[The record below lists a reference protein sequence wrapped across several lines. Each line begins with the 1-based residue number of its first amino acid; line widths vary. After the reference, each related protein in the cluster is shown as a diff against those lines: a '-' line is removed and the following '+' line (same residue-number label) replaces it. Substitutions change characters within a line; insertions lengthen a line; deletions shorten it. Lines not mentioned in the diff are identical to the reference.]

1 MGNAAEILLVE
12 DNPND
17 AELAVRALKKNN
29 LANNLI
35 HLEDGQEALDYL
47 YDEKNE
53 MPKLILMDVKMP
65 RVDGI
70 EVLRKLKS
78 DEKRRVIPVVML
90 TSSKEDKDIIEAYNL
105 GVNAYIVKPV
115 DFDQF
120 VKAVT
125 QLGFFW
131 MILNQPPQVNK
142 VRHRNVGST
151 HLSARELEILLLIC
165 QELTPLEISK
175 RLQISEK
182 TFFNHRANVLSKVN
196 ARGNVGLVK
205 YAYQQ
210 GIIELPP
217 LRSI

>member
-1 MGNAAEILLVE
+1 MGTIAEILLVE

-17 AELAVRALKKNN
+17 AELAIRALKKNN
-29 LANNLI
+29 LANNLV

-47 YDEKNE
+47 YDENNE

-78 DEKRRVIPVVML
+78 DEKRKVIPIVML

-105 GVNAYIVKPV
+105 VVNAYIVKPV

-131 MILNQPPQVNK
+131 MILNQPPK
-142 VRHRNVGST
+142 
-151 HLSARELEILLLIC
+151 
-165 QELTPLEISK
+165 
-175 RLQISEK
+175 
-182 TFFNHRANVLSKVN
+182 
-196 ARGNVGLVK
+196 
-205 YAYQQ
+205 
-210 GIIELPP
+210 
-217 LRSI
+217 

>member
-1 MGNAAEILLVE
+1 MGNVTEILLVE

-17 AELAVRALKKNN
+17 AELAIRALKKNN
-29 LANNLI
+29 LANNLV

-47 YDEKNE
+47 FNE
-53 MPKLILMDVKMP
+53 ENELPKLILMDVKMP

-78 DEKRRVIPVVML
+78 DEKRKIIPVVML
-90 TSSKEDKDIIEAYNL
+90 TSSKEDKDIIDAYNL

-131 MILNQPPQVNK
+131 MILNQPP
-142 VRHRNVGST
+142 R
-151 HLSARELEILLLIC
+151 
-165 QELTPLEISK
+165 
-175 RLQISEK
+175 
-182 TFFNHRANVLSKVN
+182 
-196 ARGNVGLVK
+196 
-205 YAYQQ
+205 
-210 GIIELPP
+210 
-217 LRSI
+217 